1 MSEEQSNIPASK
13 IERASRFVRTGFK
26 VGGNYLRHYSRRLV
40 EPELDRSALDEQNA
54 ADIYKTLSELK
65 GSALKVAQ
73 MLSMDRGIMPAAFSE
88 QFTQAQYQAPPL
100 SGPLVVRT
108 FRQYFG
114 VAPSELYDEF
124 DPRAVHAASIGQVHR
139 ARKDGTELAVK
150 IQYPGVAD
158 SVVSDLRIVRPLAR
172 QLFGWKDRDL
182 DHYFEEIESRLVE
195 ETDYRL
201 ELSRGM
207 EIASSCSRLDGLVFP
222 EYYPA
227 LSGERVITMRWL
239 DGLHLDQFLAG
250 NPPQAV
256 RDRAGQALWDF
267 YNYQVHVLRL
277 MHADAHPGNFLFR
290 PDGTVAVL
298 DFGCVKQIPS
308 AFYDLYFSLLH
319 PAILADEAAF
329 LRGCRAARIVMDD
342 DSPEEVATYTG
353 IFRDALRLVLQPF
366 HQGSFDFGDEAY
378 FDAIYAYGERMG
390 RNPAIRNSRTPRGDK
405 DGLYLNRTYF
415 GLFTI
420 LNRLKARIETLRYLP
435 GPLQAQQPAS

>member
-1 MSEEQSNIPASK
+1 VSEEQSNIPASK

-73 MLSMDRGIMPAAFSE
+73 MLSMDRGMMPAAFSE

-114 VAPSELYDEF
+114 MAPSELYDEF

-139 ARKDGTELAVK
+139 ARKDGAELAVK

-207 EIASSCSRLDGLVFP
+207 EIASSCSHLDGLVFP

-227 LSGERVITMRWL
+227 LSGDRVITMRWL
-239 DGLHLDQFLAG
+239 DGQHLDRFLAA

-298 DFGCVKQIPS
+298 DFGCVKQIPA

-319 PAILADEAAF
+319 PAVLADEAAF
-329 LRGCRAARIVMDD
+329 LRGCRAARIVMED